1 MDPTSSFLF
10 DLFKN
15 ILSSRMD
22 HVLFGRRAASQ
33 PVDEQAAPLVAE
45 DPLEP
50 KLPVSAR
57 RFRTFDATDSLVS
70 ILQLVEG
77 PVVHLLVEDQP
88 STHYRLPGYVLES
101 TVTGE
106 WYVFARGRLA
116 LEGTGGGANN
126 MRDVSDLL
134 RERGVR
140 IVGWVI
146 PQADMDALEGGRML
160 WNEARA
166 ALVPLLSF
174 ISNDDEWEWRPI
186 RDRFAAVVN
195 AKRKTLGEPLGSP
208 SR

>member
-1 MDPTSSFLF
+1 
-10 DLFKN
+10 
-15 ILSSRMD
+15 
-22 HVLFGRRAASQ
+22 
-33 PVDEQAAPLVAE
+33 
-45 DPLEP
+45 
-50 KLPVSAR
+50 
-57 RFRTFDATDSLVS
+57 
-70 ILQLVEG
+70 
-77 PVVHLLVEDQP
+77 
-88 STHYRLPGYVLES
+88 
-101 TVTGE
+101 
-106 WYVFARGRLA
+106 
-116 LEGTGGGANN
+116 

>member
-1 MDPTSSFLF
+1 MEPTSFLI

-22 HVLFGRRAASQ
+22 HLLFGRRSE
-33 PVDEQAAPLVAE
+33 EQGSDAE
-45 DPLEP
+45 VVPIIAEESP
-50 KLPVSAR
+50 ARNPPAGVR
-57 RFRTFDATDSLVS
+57 RFRTFDATDSLES
-70 ILQLVEG
+70 ILRMVEG
-77 PVVHLLVEDQP
+77 PVVHLLVEDKP

-116 LEGTGGGANN
+116 LEGVGGGATN
-126 MRDVSDLL
+126 MRGVSDLL

-146 PQADMDALEGGRML
+146 AQADMDALEGGRMV
-160 WNEARA
+160 WHEARNT
-166 ALVPLLSF
+166 LVPLLSF
-174 ISNDDEWEWRPI
+174 VSNDDEWEWRPI
-186 RDRFAAVVN
+186 RDRFAEVVN
-195 AKRKTLGEPLGSP
+195 AKRKPPGEPLGAP

>member
-1 MDPTSSFLF
+1 MDPTAFLF

-22 HVLFGRRAASQ
+22 HVLFGRKAESPPEEGDTPLLEGAAI
-33 PVDEQAAPLVAE
+33 
-45 DPLEP
+45 EP
-50 KLPVSAR
+50 TLPVAAR

-70 ILQLVEG
+70 ILRLVEG
-77 PVVHLLVEDQP
+77 PIVHLLVEDRP

-106 WYVFARGRLA
+106 WYVFSRGRLA

-126 MRDVSDLL
+126 MRDVSALL

-146 PQADMDALEGGRML
+146 DQADMDALEGGRML
-160 WNEARA
+160 WPEARA
-166 ALVPLLSF
+166 TLVPLLSF
-174 ISNDDEWEWRPI
+174 LSNDDEWEWRPI
-186 RDRFAAVVN
+186 RDRFAEEVN
-195 AKRKTLGEPLGSP
+195 RKRRPLSEPLGSS